1 MTMIKFQY
9 TINFDDTNNKTF
21 EINVDEKTFIIKDDD
36 NVAAPEWT
44 LLANNKCTHCPY
56 NTDKVKYCPVAKN
69 LSQAA
74 DTFGDKKSFTE
85 VTVFVKTEN
94 RMYGKKTDLQTAL
107 FSLFGLLMA
116 TSNCPHLH
124 IFKPMA
130 RFHLPFSTTEETT
143 VRSLGMHLIHEYLLF
158 QENENHKISLD
169 NLTKKYEAVA
179 DVNRG
184 IIQRIRSLKG
194 GGDASKNA
202 VIVLD
207 NFASLLPLEISSG
220 LSEIKNLFD

>member
-1 MTMIKFQY
+1 MSKFQY

-94 RMYGKKTDLQTAL
+94 RMYGKKNGST
-107 FSLFGLLMA
+107 
-116 TSNCPHLH
+116 NC
-124 IFKPMA
+124 
-130 RFHLPFSTTEETT
+130 
-143 VRSLGMHLIHEYLLF
+143 
-158 QENENHKISLD
+158 
-169 NLTKKYEAVA
+169 
-179 DVNRG
+179 
-184 IIQRIRSLKG
+184 IIQPVWFIDGHQQLP
-194 GGDASKNA
+194 ASA
-202 VIVLD
+202 Y
-207 NFASLLPLEISSG
+207 F
-220 LSEIKNLFD
+220 